1 MIEINLLPEELK
13 AKSKAKKIAMAIEL
27 KYFLYFIPFVFGI
40 LVCIYIYLIGLN
52 LAKNRQLAML
62 NAKWQK
68 LEPERKAS
76 EDFKKQYAFLTEDA
90 QAIGQ
95 LTKQNIN
102 WSEKLNKLSLLL
114 PYKIW
119 FNELSI
125 SPRDFVLHGS
135 VVSLQKEG
143 MNLITEF
150 IDRLKKDTA
159 FSEDF
164 KSLELGSTQWKSI
177 GGYDIVDFTLTGT
190 LNLK

>member
-13 AKSKAKKIAMAIEL
+13 AKSKAKKTVMAIEP
-27 KYFLYFIPFVFGI
+27 KYFLYLIPFIFGI
-40 LVCIYIYLIGLN
+40 LVCVYIYLLTVNIV
-52 LAKNRQLAML
+52 KNRQLTIL

-76 EDFKKQYAFLTEDA
+76 EDFKKQYAFLTEGA

-95 LTKQNIN
+95 LTKENIN
-102 WSEKLNKLSLLL
+102 WSEELNKLSLLL
-114 PYKIW
+114 PSGIW

-125 SPRDFVLHGS
+125 SPDDFVLYGS

-143 MNLITEF
+143 MSLITEF
-150 IDRLKKDTA
+150 IDRLKKDAA
-159 FSEDF
+159 FSRDF